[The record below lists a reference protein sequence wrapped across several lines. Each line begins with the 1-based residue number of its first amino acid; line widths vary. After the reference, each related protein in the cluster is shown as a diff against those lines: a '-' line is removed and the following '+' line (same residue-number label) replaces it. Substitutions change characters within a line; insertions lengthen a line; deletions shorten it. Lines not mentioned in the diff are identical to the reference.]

1 MEAIGMGL
9 QAIGK
14 AIGAWATAYAFI
26 YIAGI
31 GTKTF
36 LIYTGKAK
44 MDEMKDQFNF
54 FKKKVHKLFIYEEF
68 QPQIYGHSEVFVV
81 LHKIIQIS

>member
-14 AIGAWATAYAFI
+14 AIGAWAAAYAFI

-44 MDEMKDQFNF
+44 VEDLKGWFDFGF
-54 FKKKVHKLFIYEEF
+54 GKKGGSL
-68 QPQIYGHSEVFVV
+68 
-81 LHKIIQIS
+81 

>member
-36 LIYTGKAK
+36 LIYTGKAPI
-44 MDEMKDQFNF
+44 EAFKDW
-54 FKKKVHKLFIYEEF
+54 FKFRDGGGRL
-68 QPQIYGHSEVFVV
+68 
-81 LHKIIQIS
+81 

>member
-1 MEAIGMGL
+1 MEIIGQGLMAIGT
-9 QAIGK
+9 

-44 MDEMKDQFNF
+44 VEELKDWFNF
-54 FKKKVHKLFIYEEF
+54 GLKKNNGGKL
-68 QPQIYGHSEVFVV
+68 
-81 LHKIIQIS
+81 

>member
-1 MEAIGMGL
+1 MEIIGQGLMAIGT
-9 QAIGK
+9 

-26 YIAGI
+26 YITGI

-44 MDEMKDQFNF
+44 VEELKDWFNF
-54 FKKKVHKLFIYEEF
+54 GFKKNNGGKL
-68 QPQIYGHSEVFVV
+68 
-81 LHKIIQIS
+81 

>member
-1 MEAIGMGL
+1 MEIIASAI
-9 QAIGK
+9 AAVGK
-14 AIGAWATAYAFI
+14 AIAAWATAYAFI

-44 MDEMKDQFNF
+44 SDDLKNWFDFNI
-54 FKKKVHKLFIYEEF
+54 FKKDKGL
-68 QPQIYGHSEVFVV
+68 
-81 LHKIIQIS
+81 

>member
-14 AIGAWATAYAFI
+14 AIGAWAIAYASI

-44 MDEMKDQFNF
+44 MDEMKD
-54 FKKKVHKLFIYEEF
+54 
-68 QPQIYGHSEVFVV
+68 
-81 LHKIIQIS
+81 

>member
-26 YIAGI
+26 YIVGI

-44 MDEMKDQFNF
+44 VEDLKNWFDFGF
-54 FKKKVHKLFIYEEF
+54 GKKKSGL
-68 QPQIYGHSEVFVV
+68 
-81 LHKIIQIS
+81 

>member
-1 MEAIGMGL
+1 M
-9 QAIGK
+9 AIGK

-44 MDEMKDQFNF
+44 VEDLKDW
-54 FKKKVHKLFIYEEF
+54 FKFGFGSKKNGSL
-68 QPQIYGHSEVFVV
+68 
-81 LHKIIQIS
+81 